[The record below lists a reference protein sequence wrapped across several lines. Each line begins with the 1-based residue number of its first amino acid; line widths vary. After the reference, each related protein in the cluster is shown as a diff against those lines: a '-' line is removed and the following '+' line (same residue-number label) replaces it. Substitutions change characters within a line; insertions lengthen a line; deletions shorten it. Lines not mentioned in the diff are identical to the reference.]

1 MLLQRSPSTR
11 KVETG
16 VPWEGAEVLVKT
28 EPDKFK
34 IQVQVDHHENWT
46 MLISF
51 VVQNLKAYNESCR
64 TSSERINRYYTHYIE
79 LTPFN
84 KLVTFGDEAT
94 TS

>member
-34 IQVQVDHHENWT
+34 IQVQVDHHENCT
-46 MLISF
+46 MLNAHLLLFKI
-51 VVQNLKAYNESCR
+51 LKLITRAAELHLSES
-64 TSSERINRYYTHYIE
+64 IGITH
-79 LTPFN
+79 
-84 KLVTFGDEAT
+84 T
-94 TS
+94 T